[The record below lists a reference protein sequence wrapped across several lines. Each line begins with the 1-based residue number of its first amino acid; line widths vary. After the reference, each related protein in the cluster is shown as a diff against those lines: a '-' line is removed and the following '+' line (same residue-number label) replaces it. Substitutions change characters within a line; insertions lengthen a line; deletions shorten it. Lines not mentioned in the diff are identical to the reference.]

1 MLEVFGQSFNH
12 HNTLALMS
20 SKCWPK
26 VFSPV
31 SIKFN
36 SIKGFRRKNY
46 MHWIE
51 KWGILYGMLC
61 YVIFKKY
68 KTLAVFT

>member
-1 MLEVFGQSFNH
+1 
-12 HNTLALMS
+12 
-20 SKCWPK
+20 
-26 VFSPV
+26 
-31 SIKFN
+31 
-36 SIKGFRRKNY
+36 

-51 KWGILYGMLC
+51 KWGILYGMVC